1 MEEYSDKQTTQDG
14 NNRVL
19 VIGGGM
25 AGIRVALDLAES
37 LRDVVLIDKSHAIGG
52 IMTSLDR
59 TFPTNNCDLCT
70 ISPHLSES
78 GRQQRIDLRPMTE
91 VEKVQGEQGDFR
103 VTIKTMP
110 RYIDV
115 EKCTACGD
123 CLEKF
128 PECVRFTPGLDPR
141 APTCM
146 RYPQATPYAFSVD
159 ADKVDDF
166 DALQQVCRAGAI
178 VADDR
183 GRTETLSVASIV
195 LSTGA
200 GLFDPSELDN
210 FGGGKYQNVVTGL
223 EYERI
228 MSASGPTQ
236 GQLVRPSDQK
246 RPSRVAW
253 IQCVGSR
260 GINRGD
266 VPYCSGVCCMYA
278 LKEAMVTRE
287 RFADDIETSIFY
299 MDMRTFGKDYEL
311 YLNRAVDQYGVRLV
325 RSMPHSVVEDPETG
339 NLSITYATD
348 GDSVQKTED
357 FDMVVLSTGFRI
369 SPDSL
374 ELAGRLG
381 IEVNEHGFAQTKS
394 FGTVETSRPGI
405 YACGVCESPKDIPET
420 MIQASA
426 AAAVAGTRAPPG
438 QQGAGQEDEVFPP
451 EQDVSG
457 QPPRVGVFVCDCG
470 TNIGGVIDVDGLVEK
485 ARGINCVVHAEAV
498 GYGCS
503 SESIA
508 RMEKAVKQQGVNRV
522 VIGGCS
528 PRTHEIKF
536 QDMMRRCGLNRYL
549 VEIVNIRDQDT
560 WPHKDRPEQ
569 AGQKALSL
577 LQMGVAGVNTARSL
591 SENVVPINQNVLVV
605 GGGVAGMNSALLLA
619 DHGFRVYLVERE
631 NELGGLAAK
640 IRTTLQGDD
649 VGAYLADL
657 VEKVHANPNIRVMT
671 RTIIVD
677 HKGMPGRHTTGVQT
691 GPGMHYMQIDHG
703 AAILATG
710 ALASRPDQY
719 MLGRHE
725 KVMTQMDLDAKIA
738 DDPDSVRAMDQAVM
752 IQCAGSREPGNP
764 NCSRICCQS
773 AVKNAL
779 RMKKLNPEMQVYVLY
794 RDIRTY
800 GFYEDYYTEARKQ
813 GVRFIRYEPDSR
825 PEVRAGKDG
834 LEVGVHDPV
843 LGRRL
848 EISADAV
855 ILSTGFAADDETTED
870 LSMMFHL
877 TRSDDGYF
885 LEDHVKLR
893 PSDMSAR
900 GFFIAGTVHS
910 PKSISESITQAQAA
924 AGRVRSLLTRRFLTT
939 GAAVAKVNRNKCAA
953 CLICVRACPFKV
965 PFINAEGYS
974 EIDPALCHGCGT
986 CAAEC
991 PARAIE
997 LTRYEDDQI
1006 MARLDGLFERMN

>member
-1 MEEYSDKQTTQDG
+1 
-14 NNRVL
+14 
-19 VIGGGM
+19 
-25 AGIRVALDLAES
+25 
-37 LRDVVLIDKSHAIGG
+37 
-52 IMTSLDR
+52 
-59 TFPTNNCDLCT
+59 
-70 ISPHLSES
+70 
-78 GRQQRIDLRPMTE
+78 
-91 VEKVQGEQGDFR
+91 
-103 VTIKTMP
+103 
-110 RYIDV
+110 
-115 EKCTACGD
+115 
-123 CLEKF
+123 
-128 PECVRFTPGLDPR
+128 
-141 APTCM
+141 
-146 RYPQATPYAFSVD
+146 
-159 ADKVDDF
+159 
-166 DALQQVCRAGAI
+166 
-178 VADDR
+178 
-183 GRTETLSVASIV
+183 
-195 LSTGA
+195 
-200 GLFDPSELDN
+200 
-210 FGGGKYQNVVTGL
+210 
-223 EYERI
+223 
-228 MSASGPTQ
+228 
-236 GQLVRPSDQK
+236 
-246 RPSRVAW
+246 
-253 IQCVGSR
+253 
-260 GINRGD
+260 
-266 VPYCSGVCCMYA
+266 
-278 LKEAMVTRE
+278 
-287 RFADDIETSIFY
+287 
-299 MDMRTFGKDYEL
+299 
-311 YLNRAVDQYGVRLV
+311 
-325 RSMPHSVVEDPETG
+325 
-339 NLSITYATD
+339 
-348 GDSVQKTED
+348 
-357 FDMVVLSTGFRI
+357 
-369 SPDSL
+369 
-374 ELAGRLG
+374 
-381 IEVNEHGFAQTKS
+381 
-394 FGTVETSRPGI
+394 
-405 YACGVCESPKDIPET
+405 
-420 MIQASA
+420 
-426 AAAVAGTRAPPG
+426 
-438 QQGAGQEDEVFPP
+438 
-451 EQDVSG
+451 
-457 QPPRVGVFVCDCG
+457 
-470 TNIGGVIDVDGLVEK
+470 
-485 ARGINCVVHAEAV
+485 
-498 GYGCS
+498 
-503 SESIA
+503 
-508 RMEKAVKQQGVNRV
+508 AVKQQGVNRV

-560 WPHKDRPEQ
+560 WPHMDRPEQ

-900 GFFIAGTVHS
+900 GFFIAGTAHS